1 MNVGNLRALA
11 VALAVIAP
19 PAAAAAETYPA
30 RPVRIIVPFSPGG
43 PADLLARIIG
53 EKLHRSLGQPIVVLN
68 KDGAGTI
75 LGVDMAAKAVPDGY
89 TLLLGN
95 VAMVINAASGKKL
108 PYDMLKDLVPVTLA
122 FTQPLVL
129 TIHPAI
135 PANSVKE
142 LIAHA
147 KANPG
152 KLRYGSSGVGT
163 SIHLTTELF
172 RTGAGIELTHVPYK
186 GVAPAFTELLG
197 GQIDM
202 MFPGI
207 TPAMPHIKTGRVKT
221 LAVTSSKRSPALP
234 DVPTLAEAAIPKF
247 ESVGWYGVL
256 VPAGTPKDIV
266 SRLNA
271 ELARVLALPDVNERL
286 VSQGGEPTSSTPDQ
300 LAALLRSELRKW
312 TTVIKTANIRV
323 E

>member
-1 MNVGNLRALA
+1 
-11 VALAVIAP
+11 
-19 PAAAAAETYPA
+19 
-30 RPVRIIVPFSPGG
+30 
-43 PADLLARIIG
+43 
-53 EKLHRSLGQPIVVLN
+53 
-68 KDGAGTI
+68 
-75 LGVDMAAKAVPDGY
+75 
-89 TLLLGN
+89 
-95 VAMVINAASGKKL
+95 
-108 PYDMLKDLVPVTLA
+108 
-122 FTQPLVL
+122 
-129 TIHPAI
+129 
-135 PANSVKE
+135 
-142 LIAHA
+142 
-147 KANPG
+147 
-152 KLRYGSSGVGT
+152 
-163 SIHLTTELF
+163 
-172 RTGAGIELTHVPYK
+172 
-186 GVAPAFTELLG
+186 
-197 GQIDM
+197 
-202 MFPGI
+202 
-207 TPAMPHIKTGRVKT
+207 VKT